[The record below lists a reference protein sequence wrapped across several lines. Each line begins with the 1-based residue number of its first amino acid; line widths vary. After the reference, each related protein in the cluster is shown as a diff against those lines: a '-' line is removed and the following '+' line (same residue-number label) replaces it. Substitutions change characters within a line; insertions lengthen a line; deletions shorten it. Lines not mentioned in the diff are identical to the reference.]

1 MPSEGRAA
9 AASVPQPI
17 AAVGAALVV
26 DQGVAVITLSNP
38 PVNSLVTTLRASLL
52 RSLARA
58 AADSGVDA
66 VVLIGAGRAFS
77 AGADFG
83 EFGQPPVEPPLTAV
97 VAALEALEKPVVAA
111 LGGATLG
118 GGLEIALACDLR
130 LASVGAT
137 LGLPETRLGMVPGA
151 GGTQRLPRLLGRG
164 QAAAL
169 IADARVLSAQ
179 AALAIGLVDAIETG
193 DLQAAAVAA
202 AKGAGKRR
210 LSALIPP
217 ADTMAWP
224 ATARAAT
231 AVSEALRLVALAGRV
246 SFAEGLREE
255 REVFL
260 RLRDSR
266 EAAALR
272 HLFLAEREGRRV
284 SLDSAHPQRRIARA
298 AVVGAGTMGAGIAAA
313 LAEAG
318 IAVTV
323 IERDEAAARAG
334 QRRLEEIFARR
345 QARNQLTVAEVEE
358 RLSRLTVGGASAPL
372 PEVDLVIEAAV
383 EDLAVKQA
391 LFARLGEM
399 TRPGTLLASN
409 TSYLDLEALATA
421 SGRGPDFIGL
431 HFFAPVSAMRL
442 LEVGLTR
449 TTSAATL
456 AMSLALARRLDKLPI
471 VARAAPGLIGNRIF
485 AAYRRH
491 MEYLVADGAAPQQV
505 DEALVAFGFALGPFA
520 VADLSGLDIAWAERR
535 RSTGE
540 RDPRQRYVA
549 IADRLCE
556 AGRLGRKT
564 GAGWYLHGDR
574 RGDPDPQLDRL
585 LAEERQRWIQ
595 RQRHFTPEEIQR
607 RALAVLI
614 NEAAR
619 VLAEG
624 VARRPADIDLV
635 AVNGFGFPRHRGGP
649 LHAADRIGLGSLLA
663 EIEAACEA
671 GGEAAGVAP
680 LLRTL
685 VAEGR
690 DFASLAAVG
699 PPNLAVE
706 ALA

>member
-1 MPSEGRAA
+1 MPSQDLAA
-9 AASVPQPI
+9 

-38 PVNSLVTTLRASLL
+38 PVNSLVTALREGLLRA
-52 RSLARA
+52 LAAA
-58 AADSGVDA
+58 AADPGVSA
-66 VVLIGAGRAFS
+66 VVLIGAGRTFS

-83 EFGQPPVEPPLTAV
+83 EFGQPPREPPLTAV
-97 VAALEALEKPVVAA
+97 VAALEAFEKPVVAA
-111 LGGATLG
+111 LGGVTLG

-130 LASVGAT
+130 VASAGAT

-164 QAAAL
+164 HAAAL
-169 IADARVLSAQ
+169 IADARVLSAP
-179 AALAIGLVDAIETG
+179 AALAIGLVDAVEAG

-210 LSALIPP
+210 LSALMPP
-217 ADTMAWP
+217 SDTMAWP
-224 ATARAAT
+224 TTTRAAT
-231 AVSEALRLVALAGRV
+231 AVSEALRLVALAGQV

-255 REVFL
+255 REAFL
-260 RLRDSR
+260 KLRDSS

-272 HLFLAEREGRRV
+272 HLFLAERQARRP
-284 SLDSAHPQRRIARA
+284 SLDASHPQRRIACA
-298 AVVGAGTMGAGIAAA
+298 AVIGAGTMGAGIAAA
-313 LAEAG
+313 LADVG
-318 IAVTV
+318 IAVAI
-323 IERDEAAARAG
+323 IERDAAAALAG
-334 QRRLEEIFARR
+334 RRRLEEIFARR
-345 QARNQLTVAEVEE
+345 RARSQLTAVEAEE
-358 RLSRLTVGGASAPL
+358 RLSRVTVGCEWAPL
-372 PEVDLVIEAAV
+372 AEVDLVIEAAI

-421 SGRGPDFIGL
+421 SARGPDFIGL

-442 LEVGLTR
+442 LELGLTR

-456 AMSLALARRLDKLPI
+456 GMSLALARRLDKLPI

-491 MEYLVADGAAPQQV
+491 MEYLVADGAAPRQV

-535 RSTGE
+535 RSAGE
-540 RDPRQRYVA
+540 LDPRQRYIA

-556 AGRLGRKT
+556 AGRLGRKS

-574 RGDPDPQLDRL
+574 RGSPDPQLDHL
-585 LAEERQRWIQ
+585 LAEERQRWGR

-607 RALAVLI
+607 RALAILV
-614 NEAAR
+614 NEAAH

-624 VARRPADIDLV
+624 VARQPSDIDLV

-649 LHAADRIGLGSLLA
+649 LHAAERLGLGKLLT
-663 EIEAACEA
+663 EVEAACEA
-671 GGEAAGVAP
+671 SGEADCVAP

-699 PPNLAVE
+699 LANLADE